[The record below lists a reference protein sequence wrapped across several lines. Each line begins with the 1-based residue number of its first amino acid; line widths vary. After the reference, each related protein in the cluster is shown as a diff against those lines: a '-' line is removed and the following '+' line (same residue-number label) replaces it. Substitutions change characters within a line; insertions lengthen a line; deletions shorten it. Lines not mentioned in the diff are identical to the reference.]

1 MSRVKTALSRIF
13 RRGHPDIYEAAKSY
27 AEKRG
32 LATADVIGAAVSGYL
47 MSDAEGKG
55 ELEEVMKKKRTDS
68 GGGGKGDLT
77 AAIGLFETM
86 CGAMGKMFTAMNT
99 ARASLQSASLIS
111 DYEAVTKA
119 ASEIKR
125 LGGESGGGSIED
137 AFATAMIQRMLGG
150 KLPSTKSKKKT
161 GTAPVE
167 KVGEED

>member
-1 MSRVKTALSRIF
+1 MSRVKAALSRIF
-13 RRGHPDIYEAAKSY
+13 KHGHPDIYEAAKNY

-32 LATADVIGAAVSGYL
+32 LSTTDVIGAAVSGYL
-47 MSDAEGKG
+47 MSDAEGKD

-68 GGGGKGDLT
+68 GGGKGDLS
-77 AAIGLFETM
+77 AAVDLFKTM
-86 CGAMGKMFTAMNT
+86 CTAMGDMFKTMNE
-99 ARASLQSASLIS
+99 ARSSLQSASLIA
-111 DYEAVTKA
+111 DYKAVTSA

-150 KLPSTKSKKKT
+150 KMPSTKSKKKT
-161 GTAPVE
+161 GTSEVV